1 MAITSISSN
10 SKFDYFYLLVIYFFN
25 KKQPT
30 PQQSQPQPLQQ
41 QIPQLQHNPNPDVPI
56 QMPQQILHQLQDM
69 LSQRQ
74 LVNVNH
80 NQLAL
85 R

>member
-10 SKFDYFYLLVIYFFN
+10 SKFDFFFSVIYFF
-25 KKQPT
+25 KQKQPT

-80 NQLAL
+80 SQLAL
-85 R
+85 C